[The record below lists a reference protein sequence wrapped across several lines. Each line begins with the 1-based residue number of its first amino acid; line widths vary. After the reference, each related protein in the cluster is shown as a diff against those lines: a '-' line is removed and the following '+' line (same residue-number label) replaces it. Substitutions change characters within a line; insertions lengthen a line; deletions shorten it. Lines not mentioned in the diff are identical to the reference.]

1 MIEKSMRSFCFILY
15 ILVLKIQKDDSF
27 MTTFPFS
34 PEHIMLQEMTRDF
47 TKAEI
52 RPRAFK
58 IDKDE
63 EIPVELMKKIA
74 EVGLFGTS
82 IPEEYGGGGFGKV
95 GFCLAQ
101 EEIARVC
108 GSTAA
113 MIGAHQSIGAQ
124 SIIVGGSETLKNKY
138 LPRLASGEMIAA
150 FALTEA
156 NAGSDSFNLSTH
168 AEKKGDKWIL
178 SGEKVWITNGSIA
191 DVVAVFARTEKGIT
205 GFIVEKSFPG
215 MSVGK
220 NEKKLGIKGS
230 VTNTIAFDN
239 VEIPEENMIGT
250 DGRGFFVAMETLNSG
265 RLGLGAACFG
275 AAKEL
280 LELSVNFSKQRK
292 QFGDPIS
299 KFQAIQFMLSD
310 IATHV
315 YAMENMVYK
324 AAFKVDNG
332 EDISL
337 DAAIVKLYC
346 SEAICEIADKAL
358 QIHGGMGFSAELPLE
373 RFYRD
378 ARISKIFEGTNE
390 IQKLIISRQILKQNG
405 KWNS

>member
-1 MIEKSMRSFCFILY
+1 MS
-15 ILVLKIQKDDSF
+15 
-27 MTTFPFS
+27 FPFTS
-34 PEHIMLQEMTRDF
+34 EHTMLREMARDF
-47 TKAEI
+47 TNAEI
-52 RPRAFK
+52 RPIASS
-58 IDKDE
+58 IDKNE
-63 EIPVELMKKIA
+63 EIPKELLKKLA
-74 EVGLFGTS
+74 DVGLMGTA

-95 GFCLAQ
+95 GFCIAQ
-101 EEIARVC
+101 EEVARVC

-124 SIIVGGSETLKNKY
+124 AIMVGGTELLKKKY

-156 NAGSDSFNLSTH
+156 DAGSDSFNLSTK
-168 AEKKGDKWIL
+168 AEKKGDTWIL
-178 SGEKVWITNGSIA
+178 NGEKVWITNGALA
-191 DVVAVFARTEKGIT
+191 DVFSVFARTEKGIT
-205 GFIVEKSFPG
+205 GFAVEKKYAG
-215 MSVGK
+215 VSVGK

-230 VTNTIAFDN
+230 VTNTIAFDD

-275 AAKEL
+275 AAKEM
-280 LELSVNFSKQRK
+280 LEMSVAFSKQRK
-292 QFGDPIS
+292 QFGEPIS
-299 KFQAIQFMLSD
+299 KFQAIQFMISD
-310 IATHV
+310 IATHI

-324 AAFKVDNG
+324 AAFKLDNG

-358 QIHGGMGFSAELPLE
+358 QIHGGMGFSADLPLE

-405 KWNS
+405 KWIS

>member
-1 MIEKSMRSFCFILY
+1 MSF
-15 ILVLKIQKDDSF
+15 SF
-27 MTTFPFS
+27 TS
-34 PEHIMLQEMTRDF
+34 EQIMLRDLARDF
-47 TKAEI
+47 TNAEI
-52 RPRAFK
+52 RPIAAS
-58 IDKDE
+58 IDKNE
-63 EIPVELMKKIA
+63 EIPKVLLKKLA
-74 EVGLFGTS
+74 DVGLMGTA

-95 GFCLAQ
+95 GFCIAQ
-101 EEIARVC
+101 EEVARVC

-124 SIIVGGSETLKNKY
+124 AIMVGGTDVLKKKY
-138 LPRLASGEMIAA
+138 LPRLASGELIAA

-156 NAGSDSFNLSTH
+156 DAGSDSFNLSTR

-178 SGEKVWITNGSIA
+178 TGEKVWITNGSIA
-191 DVVAVFARTEKGIT
+191 DVYSVFARTEKGIT
-205 GFIVEKSFPG
+205 GFVVEKKFG
-215 MSVGK
+215 GVSVGK

-230 VTNTIAFDN
+230 VTNTLAFDN
-239 VEIPEENMIGT
+239 VEIPEENIIGI

-275 AAKEL
+275 AAKEM
-280 LELSVNFSKQRK
+280 LEMSVVFSKQRK
-292 QFGDPIS
+292 QFGEPIS

-310 IATHV
+310 IATHI

-324 AAFKVDNG
+324 AAFKLDNG

-358 QIHGGMGFSAELPLE
+358 QIHGGMGFSADLPLE

-405 KWNS
+405 KWK

>member
-1 MIEKSMRSFCFILY
+1 MSF
-15 ILVLKIQKDDSF
+15 SF
-27 MTTFPFS
+27 TS
-34 PEHIMLQEMTRDF
+34 EQIMLRDLARDF
-47 TKAEI
+47 TNAEI
-52 RPRAFK
+52 RPIAAS
-58 IDKDE
+58 IDKNE
-63 EIPVELMKKIA
+63 EIPKVLLKKLA
-74 EVGLFGTS
+74 DVGLMGTA

-95 GFCLAQ
+95 GFCIAQ
-101 EEIARVC
+101 EEVARVC

-124 SIIVGGSETLKNKY
+124 AIMVGGTDVLKKKY

-156 NAGSDSFNLSTH
+156 EAGSDSFNLSTR

-178 SGEKVWITNGSIA
+178 TGEKVWITNGSIA
-191 DVVAVFARTEKGIT
+191 DVYSVFARTEKGIT
-205 GFIVEKSFPG
+205 GFVVEKKFG
-215 MSVGK
+215 GVSVGK

-230 VTNTIAFDN
+230 VTNTLAFDN
-239 VEIPEENMIGT
+239 VEIPEENIIGI

-275 AAKEL
+275 AAKEM
-280 LELSVNFSKQRK
+280 LEMSVVFSKQRK
-292 QFGDPIS
+292 QFGEPIS

-310 IATHV
+310 IATHI

-324 AAFKVDNG
+324 AAFKLDNG

-358 QIHGGMGFSAELPLE
+358 QIHGGMGFSADLPLE

-390 IQKLIISRQILKQNG
+390 IQKLIIRRQILKQNG
-405 KWNS
+405 KWK

>member
-1 MIEKSMRSFCFILY
+1 M
-15 ILVLKIQKDDSF
+15 
-27 MTTFPFS
+27 TFPFTE
-34 PEHIMLQEMTRDF
+34 EHHMLRNMARDF
-47 TKAEI
+47 TNAEI
-52 RPRAFK
+52 KPLAAK
-58 IDKDE
+58 IDREE
-63 EIPVELMKKIA
+63 EIPKELLKKIA

-95 GFCLAQ
+95 GFCIAQ
-101 EEIARVC
+101 EEVSRVC

-113 MIGAHQSIGAQ
+113 TIGAHQSIGAQ
-124 SIIVGGSETLKNKY
+124 AIMLGGSEELRKKY
-138 LPRLASGEMIAA
+138 LPRLASGEMLAA

-156 NAGSDSFNLSTH
+156 DAGSDSFNLSTH
-168 AEKKGDKWIL
+168 AEKKGNSWIL
-178 SGEKVWITNGSIA
+178 NGQKVWLTNGSIA
-191 DVVAVFARTEKGIT
+191 DVYSVFARTEKGIT
-205 GFIVEKSFPG
+205 GFVVEKKFPG
-215 MSVGK
+215 VSVGK

-230 VTNTIAFDN
+230 VTNTLAFDN
-239 VEIPEENMIGT
+239 VEIPEENIIGT
-250 DGRGFFVAMETLNSG
+250 DGRGFFIAMETLNSG

-275 AAKEL
+275 AAKEM
-280 LELSVNFSKQRK
+280 LEMSVAFSKQRK
-292 QFGDPIS
+292 QFGEPIS

-310 IATHV
+310 IATHI
-315 YAMENMVYK
+315 YAMENMIYK
-324 AAFKVDNG
+324 AAFKLDNK

-358 QIHGGMGFSAELPLE
+358 QIHGGMGFSAELPFE

-405 KWNS
+405 KWLS

>member
-1 MIEKSMRSFCFILY
+1 MN
-15 ILVLKIQKDDSF
+15 
-27 MTTFPFS
+27 FPFT
-34 PEHIMLQEMTRDF
+34 PEHRMLRDLARDF
-47 TKAEI
+47 TNAEI
-52 RPRAFK
+52 RPLAAR
-58 IDKDE
+58 IDREE
-63 EIPVELMKKIA
+63 EIPKELLKKIA
-74 EVGLFGTS
+74 DVGLFGTA

-101 EEIARVC
+101 EEVARVC

-113 MIGAHQSIGAQ
+113 TIGAHQSIGAQ
-124 SIIVGGSETLKNKY
+124 AILLGGSETLKKKY
-138 LPRLASGEMIAA
+138 LPILASGELLAA

-156 NAGSDSFNLSTH
+156 DAGSDSFNLSTH
-168 AEKKGDKWIL
+168 AEKINDKWIL
-178 SGEKVWITNGSIA
+178 NGEKVWITNGSIA
-191 DVVAVFARTEKGIT
+191 GLFSVFARTEKGIT
-205 GFIVEKSFPG
+205 GFVVEKGFNG
-215 MSVGK
+215 VSVGK

-239 VEIPEENMIGT
+239 VEIPEENMIGI
-250 DGRGFFVAMETLNSG
+250 DGRGFLIAMETLNSG
-265 RLGLGAACFG
+265 RLGLGACCFG
-275 AAKEL
+275 AAKEM
-280 LELSVNFSKQRK
+280 LEMSVAYSKQRK
-292 QFGDPIS
+292 QFGEPIS

-310 IATHV
+310 MTTHI

-324 AAFKVDNG
+324 AAFKLDNK

-346 SEAICEIADKAL
+346 SEAVSEIADQAL

-378 ARISKIFEGTNE
+378 ARILKIFEGTNE

>member
-1 MIEKSMRSFCFILY
+1 MHL
-15 ILVLKIQKDDSF
+15 
-27 MTTFPFS
+27 FPFTD
-34 PEHIMLQEMTRDF
+34 EHQMLRNMARDF
-47 TKAEI
+47 TNAEI
-52 RPRAFK
+52 RPLAAK
-58 IDKDE
+58 IDHDE
-63 EIPVELMKKIA
+63 EIPKELLKKIA
-74 EVGLFGTS
+74 DVGLFGTS

-95 GFCLAQ
+95 GFCIAQ
-101 EEIARVC
+101 EEVARVC

-113 MIGAHQSIGAQ
+113 TIGAHQSIGAQ
-124 SIIVGGSETLKNKY
+124 AIMLGGSEELKKKY
-138 LPRLASGEMIAA
+138 LPKMATGEMLAA

-156 NAGSDSFNLSTH
+156 DAGSDSFNLSTH
-168 AEKKGDKWIL
+168 AEKKGNKWIL
-178 SGEKVWITNGSIA
+178 NGEKVWITNGSIA
-191 DVVAVFARTEKGIT
+191 DVYSVFARTEKGIT
-205 GFIVEKSFPG
+205 GFVVEKKFPG
-215 MSVGK
+215 VSVGK

-250 DGRGFFVAMETLNSG
+250 DGRGFFIAMETLNSG

-275 AAKEL
+275 AAKEM
-280 LELSVNFSKQRK
+280 LEMSVAFSKQRK
-292 QFGDPIS
+292 QFGEPIS

-310 IATHV
+310 IATHI

-324 AAFKVDNG
+324 AAFKLDNK

>member
-1 MIEKSMRSFCFILY
+1 MK
-15 ILVLKIQKDDSF
+15 
-27 MTTFPFS
+27 FPFT
-34 PEHIMLQEMTRDF
+34 PEHIMLQEMARDF
-47 TKAEI
+47 SNSEI
-52 RPRAFK
+52 RPIASK
-58 IDKDE
+58 IDNDE
-63 EIPVELMKKIA
+63 AIPPALIKKIA

-101 EEIARVC
+101 EEVARVC
-108 GSTAA
+108 GSTAT

-124 SIIVGGSETLKNKY
+124 AIMVGGSDALKKKY
-138 LPRLASGEMIAA
+138 LPRLASGEMLAA

-168 AEKKGDKWIL
+168 AEKRGNVWVI
-178 SGEKVWITNGSIA
+178 SGEKVWITNGELA
-191 DVVAVFARTEKGIT
+191 DLFAVFARTEKGIT
-205 GFIVEKSFPG
+205 GFAVEKLFPG
-215 MSVGK
+215 VSIGK
-220 NEKKLGIKGS
+220 KEKKLGIKGS
-230 VTNTIAFDN
+230 VTNTVAFDN
-239 VEIPEENMIGT
+239 VEVPEENIIGV

-280 LELSVNFSKQRK
+280 LEMSVVFSKQRK
-292 QFGDPIS
+292 QFGEPIS
-299 KFQAIQFMLSD
+299 KYQAIQFMLSD
-310 IATHV
+310 ITTYI

-324 AAFKVDNG
+324 AAFKMDNG
-332 EDISL
+332 DDISM
-337 DAAIVKLYC
+337 DAAVVKLFC
-346 SEAICEIADKAL
+346 SEAICDIADKAL

>member
-1 MIEKSMRSFCFILY
+1 M
-15 ILVLKIQKDDSF
+15 
-27 MTTFPFS
+27 TFPFTE
-34 PEHIMLQEMTRDF
+34 EHHMLRNMARDF
-47 TKAEI
+47 TNAEI
-52 RPRAFK
+52 KPLAAK
-58 IDKDE
+58 IDREE
-63 EIPVELMKKIA
+63 EIPKELLKKIA

-95 GFCLAQ
+95 GFCIAQ
-101 EEIARVC
+101 EEVSRVC

-113 MIGAHQSIGAQ
+113 TIGAHQSIGAQ
-124 SIIVGGSETLKNKY
+124 AIMLGGSEELRKKY
-138 LPRLASGEMIAA
+138 LPRLASGEMLAA

-156 NAGSDSFNLSTH
+156 DAGSDSFNLSTH
-168 AEKKGDKWIL
+168 AEKKGNSWIL
-178 SGEKVWITNGSIA
+178 NGQKVWLTNGSIA
-191 DVVAVFARTEKGIT
+191 DVYSVFARTEKGIT
-205 GFIVEKSFPG
+205 GFVVEKKFPG
-215 MSVGK
+215 VSVGK

-230 VTNTIAFDN
+230 VTNTLAFDN
-239 VEIPEENMIGT
+239 VEIPEENIIGT
-250 DGRGFFVAMETLNSG
+250 DGRGFFIAMETLNSG

-275 AAKEL
+275 AAKEM
-280 LELSVNFSKQRK
+280 LEMSVAFSKQRK
-292 QFGDPIS
+292 QFGEPIS

-310 IATHV
+310 IATHI
-315 YAMENMVYK
+315 YAMENMIYK
-324 AAFKVDNG
+324 AAFKLDNK

-358 QIHGGMGFSAELPLE
+358 QIHGRMGFSAELPFE

-405 KWNS
+405 KWLS

>member
-1 MIEKSMRSFCFILY
+1 MSF
-15 ILVLKIQKDDSF
+15 SF
-27 MTTFPFS
+27 TN
-34 PEHIMLQEMTRDF
+34 EHNMLREMARDF
-47 TKAEI
+47 TNAEI
-52 RPRAFK
+52 RPIAAS
-58 IDKDE
+58 IDKNE
-63 EIPVELMKKIA
+63 EIPKALLKKLA
-74 EVGLFGTS
+74 DVGLMGTA

-95 GFCLAQ
+95 GFCIAQ
-101 EEIARVC
+101 EEVARVC

-124 SIIVGGSETLKNKY
+124 AIMLGGTELLKKKY
-138 LPRLASGEMIAA
+138 LPKLASGEMIAA

-156 NAGSDSFNLSTH
+156 DAGSDSFNLSTK
-168 AEKKGDKWIL
+168 AEKMGDKWIL
-178 SGEKVWITNGSIA
+178 NGEKVWITNGSLA
-191 DVVAVFARTEKGIT
+191 DVFSVFARTEKGIT
-205 GFIVEKSFPG
+205 GFVVEKKFG
-215 MSVGK
+215 GVSVGK

-239 VEIPEENMIGT
+239 VEIPEENLIGT

-275 AAKEL
+275 AAKEM
-280 LELSVNFSKQRK
+280 LEMSVVFSKQRK
-292 QFGDPIS
+292 QFGEPIS
-299 KFQAIQFMLSD
+299 KFQAIQFMISE
-310 IATHV
+310 IATHI
-315 YAMENMVYK
+315 YAMENMVFK
-324 AAFKVDNG
+324 AAFKLDNG

-358 QIHGGMGFSAELPLE
+358 QIHGGMGFSADLPLE

>member
-1 MIEKSMRSFCFILY
+1 MSF
-15 ILVLKIQKDDSF
+15 SF
-27 MTTFPFS
+27 TT
-34 PEHIMLQEMTRDF
+34 EHNMLREMARDF
-47 TKAEI
+47 TNAEI
-52 RPRAFK
+52 RPIAAS
-58 IDKDE
+58 IDKNE
-63 EIPVELMKKIA
+63 EIPKELLKKIA
-74 EVGLFGTS
+74 DVGLMGTA

-95 GFCLAQ
+95 GFCITQ
-101 EEIARVC
+101 EEVSRVC

-124 SIIVGGSETLKNKY
+124 AIMVGGTELLKKKY

-156 NAGSDSFNLSTH
+156 EAGSDSFNLSTR

-178 SGEKVWITNGSIA
+178 TGEKVWITNGSIA
-191 DVVAVFARTEKGIT
+191 DIYAVFARTEKGIT
-205 GFIVEKSFPG
+205 GFVVEKNFLG
-215 MSVGK
+215 VSVGK

-230 VTNTIAFDN
+230 VTNTLAFDN

-250 DGRGFFVAMETLNSG
+250 DGRGFLVAMETLNSG
-265 RLGLGAACFG
+265 RLGLGAGCFG
-275 AAKEL
+275 AAKEM
-280 LELSVNFSKQRK
+280 LEMSVVFSKQRK
-292 QFGDPIS
+292 QFGEPIS

-310 IATHV
+310 IAVHI

-324 AAFKVDNG
+324 AAFKLDRG

-358 QIHGGMGFSAELPLE
+358 QIHGGMGFSADLPLE

-405 KWNS
+405 KWK

>member
-1 MIEKSMRSFCFILY
+1 MN
-15 ILVLKIQKDDSF
+15 
-27 MTTFPFS
+27 FPFT
-34 PEHIMLQEMTRDF
+34 PEHQMLREMARDF
-47 TKAEI
+47 TNTEI
-52 RPRAFK
+52 RPLAHS
-58 IDKDE
+58 IDTNE
-63 EIPVELMKKIA
+63 AIPPALLKKLG
-74 EVGLFGTS
+74 EVGLMGTA
-82 IPEEYGGGGFGKV
+82 IPEQYGGGGFGKV

-101 EEIARVC
+101 EEVARVC

-113 MIGAHQSIGAQ
+113 TIGAHQSIGAQ
-124 SIIVGGSETLKNKY
+124 AILVGGSENVKQKY

-156 NAGSDSFNLSTH
+156 DAGSDSFNLSTK
-168 AEKKGDKWIL
+168 AEKKGDTWIL
-178 SGEKVWITNGSIA
+178 NGEKVWITNGAIA
-191 DVVAVFARTEKGIT
+191 DVFSVFARTEKGIT
-205 GFIVEKSFPG
+205 GFVVEKAFG
-215 MSVGK
+215 GVSVGK

-230 VTNTIAFDN
+230 VTNTIAFDS
-239 VEIPEENMIGT
+239 VEIPEENIIGT
-250 DGRGFFVAMETLNSG
+250 DGRGFFIAMETLNSG

-275 AAKEL
+275 AAKEM
-280 LELSVNFSKQRK
+280 LEMSVVYSKQRK

-299 KFQAIQFMLSD
+299 KFQAIQLMISD
-310 IATHV
+310 IATHI

-324 AAFKVDNG
+324 AAFKLDEG
-332 EDISL
+332 ADISL

>member
-1 MIEKSMRSFCFILY
+1 MSFLFT
-15 ILVLKIQKDDSF
+15 S
-27 MTTFPFS
+27 
-34 PEHIMLQEMTRDF
+34 EHNMLREMARDF
-47 TKAEI
+47 TNAEI
-52 RPRAFK
+52 RPIAAS
-58 IDKDE
+58 IDKNE
-63 EIPVELMKKIA
+63 EIPVELLKKIA
-74 EVGLFGTS
+74 NVGLMGTA

-95 GFCLAQ
+95 GFCIAQ
-101 EEIARVC
+101 EEVARVC

-113 MIGAHQSIGAQ
+113 TIGAHQSIGAEA
-124 SIIVGGSETLKNKY
+124 IMVGGTELLKKKY
-138 LPRLASGEMIAA
+138 LPKLASGEMIGA

-156 NAGSDSFNLSTH
+156 DAGSDSFNLSTK
-168 AEKKGDKWIL
+168 AEKKGDTWIL
-178 SGEKVWITNGSIA
+178 TGEKVWITNGALA
-191 DVVAVFARTEKGIT
+191 DVFSVFARTEKGIT
-205 GFIVEKSFPG
+205 GFVVEKKFNGVSI
-215 MSVGK
+215 GK

-230 VTNTIAFDN
+230 VTNTVAFDQ

-250 DGRGFFVAMETLNSG
+250 DGRGFLVAMETLNSG

-275 AAKEL
+275 AAKEM
-280 LELSVNFSKQRK
+280 LEMSVLYSKQRK
-292 QFGDPIS
+292 QFGEPIS

-310 IATHV
+310 MAVHI

-324 AAFKVDNG
+324 AAFKHDNK

-346 SEAICEIADKAL
+346 SEAVSEIADQAL

-378 ARISKIFEGTNE
+378 ARILKIFEGTNE

-405 KWNS
+405 KWHS